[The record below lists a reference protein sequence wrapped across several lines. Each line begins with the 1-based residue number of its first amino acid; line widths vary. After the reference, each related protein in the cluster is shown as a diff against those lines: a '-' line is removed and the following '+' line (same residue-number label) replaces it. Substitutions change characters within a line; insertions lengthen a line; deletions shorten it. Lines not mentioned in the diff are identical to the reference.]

1 MVKILPRAVVT
12 AVLLSLIGCAG
23 GAHRTAGAVSVV
35 ESCETAV
42 YRSTD
47 TDTDARVALR
57 CGDVLEIWR

>member
-47 TDTDARVALR
+47 TDARVALR